1 MAMNPQQQ
9 DPTPWLDRS
18 HDLDSLNK
26 LRGAYELPSAPAT
39 LDKECDHIHPL
50 YRPFIEAAP
59 FAVLATRS
67 PRGLDTSPRGDA
79 PGFVTVADEKT
90 LLLPDRRGNNRIDSL
105 RNILHDPEVALLFLI
120 PGIGETLRVNGS
132 ARISAAPDLLQRFEV
147 EGKLPRSVLV
157 IDVRLVF
164 FQCARAIK
172 RSGLWDA
179 AAQIKRSALPS
190 TGSILQGLSVRV
202 DGKAYDAALEE
213 RQRQSLY

>member
-1 MAMNPQQQ
+1 MTSAWQ
-9 DPTPWLDRS
+9 DRS
-18 HDLDSLNK
+18 HDLDSLDK
-26 LRGAYELPSAPAT
+26 LRALYPPPEVPAT

-105 RNILHDPEVALLFLI
+105 RNVLHDPEVALLFLI
-120 PGIGETLRVNGS
+120 PGIGEALRVNGS
-132 ARISAAPDLLQRFEV
+132 ARISAAPALLQRFEF

-157 IDVRLVF
+157 IEVKLVF

-172 RSGLWDA
+172 RSGLWDP
-179 AAQIKRSALPS
+179 AAQIARSALPS
-190 TGSILQGLSVRV
+190 TGSILQGLSPRV
-202 DGKAYDAALEE
+202 DGAAYDAALEG
-213 RQRQSLY
+213 RQRETMY